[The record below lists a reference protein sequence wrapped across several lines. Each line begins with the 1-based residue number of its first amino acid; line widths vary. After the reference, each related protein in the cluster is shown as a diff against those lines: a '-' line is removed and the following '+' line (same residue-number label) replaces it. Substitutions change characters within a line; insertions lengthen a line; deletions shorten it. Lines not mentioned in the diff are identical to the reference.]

1 MIKFNRLIIILIHF
15 YSNEESNCAT
25 EKKYIVCEPQLL
37 MLFSHCPA
45 CHNQSDISK
54 TIVGSM
60 VQIIQTCTFCWY
72 SYKWRSQN
80 TVNDIPACNILISA
94 AILSSGLLPRKAL
107 RFFDFLN
114 CQRISSTTFF
124 NHQNHFL
131 FPVIDNIWKKQQSE
145 MIAHLKSLKKDLT
158 LGGDG
163 RCDSPGFCAK
173 YGSYAVMDLAH
184 NQVLDIQLIQVIKY
198 I

>member
-1 MIKFNRLIIILIHF
+1 M
-15 YSNEESNCAT
+15 
-25 EKKYIVCEPQLL
+25 VCESQLL
-37 MLFSHCPA
+37 TLFSHCPA
-45 CHNQSDISK
+45 CHNKSDVSK

-80 TVNDIPACNILISA
+80 TINDIPVCNILISA

-107 RFFDFLN
+107 RFFEFLN
-114 CQRISSTTFF
+114 CQSISSSTFF
-124 NHQNHFL
+124 DHQNHFL

-145 MIAHLKSLKKDLT
+145 MITHLKSLKKDLT

-163 RCDSPGFCAK
+163 WCDSHGFCAK
-173 YGSYAVMDLAH
+173 YGSYAIMDLAH
-184 NQVLDIQLIQVIKY
+184 NQVLDIQLVQVIKY